1 MKAEEVGIFDS
12 KPGLI
17 SFTQR
22 WGGALNLNIHLHI
35 LALDGV
41 YTLVNDKPV
50 FHQIHSIKDNDIAD
64 IITNISSRVIT
75 HLIKKGNLNKDGE
88 IVNNP
93 LLDPLFTD
101 SESLNLATSSSIAL
115 RIAFGPNAGKSVVK
129 IGAGFGYNE
138 LQD

>member
-1 MKAEEVGIFDS
+1 M
-12 KPGLI
+12 
-17 SFTQR
+17 R
-22 WGGALNLNIHLHI
+22 
-35 LALDGV
+35 
-41 YTLVNDKPV
+41 Y
-50 FHQIHSIKDNDIAD
+50 SIKDNDIAD